1 MYQRNNEARS
11 CNHCCRGG
19 AESITYSECTFVALG
34 IQHATSMR
42 HIVWGLSGS
51 TSFFHII
58 SQTARSSQNII
69 EYRTCILIFSTNF
82 VWNISHSKGNWAR
95 YNKNVCRSSCKVPVI
110 LSHFND
116 TWIFLTDL
124 REIVKCQISLK
135 SVPLEPSCSVRTDGQ
150 TDTHDED
157 NSRFSQFL
165 RTRLKMI
172 FFLATWIKTTFY
184 FSTIRINSLWSIVP
198 IFGWENLL

>member
-1 MYQRNNEARS
+1 MYKRNNKARS

-19 AESITYSECTFVALG
+19 AESMFVALD

-58 SQTARSSQNII
+58 SQTTRSSQNI
-69 EYRTCILIFSTNF
+69 EYKTRVLIFSTNF
-82 VWNISHSKGNWAR
+82 VRNISHSKGNWAR
-95 YNKNVCRSSCKVPVI
+95 YNKNMYRSSCKVPVI

-116 TWIFLTDL
+116 TWIFWTDF

-150 TDTHDED
+150 TDTHDEG
-157 NSRFSQFL
+157 NSRFLEFCE
-165 RTRLKMI
+165 R
-172 FFLATWIKTTFY
+172 A
-184 FSTIRINSLWSIVP
+184 
-198 IFGWENLL
+198 